1 MLKHT
6 RIFSLIMIRVEIV
19 MHILTLKQ
27 WGDLKYLVS
36 DDGKWCIYS
45 PSSPSVS
52 CVSWRRSGLLFL
64 MTQLWCKHC
73 NLYWL
78 WKISTSQ
85 DIVSVV
91 ANCWGSFH
99 LSVIVLFS
107 SSVFKLWQI
116 EEGGKNADM
125 EQASDVLQ
133 SQHKGSP
140 LPHLSHFSPLRTSLS
155 QWTFD
160 LLHTYS
166 VFPDLSVKIKLVFLQ

>member
-1 MLKHT
+1 M
-6 RIFSLIMIRVEIV
+6 RRFEIFSIRRWEVVHLFPQFSKCVLRQLE
-19 MHILTLKQ
+19 K
-27 WGDLKYLVS
+27 
-36 DDGKWCIYS
+36 KWAFII
-45 PSSPSVS
+45 
-52 CVSWRRSGLLFL
+52 
-64 MTQLWCKHC
+64 

-78 WKISTSQ
+78 WKISLSQ

-140 LPHLSHFSPLRTSLS
+140 LPPFIS
-155 QWTFD
+155 
-160 LLHTYS
+160 
-166 VFPDLSVKIKLVFLQ
+166 FLTP

>member
-1 MLKHT
+1 
-6 RIFSLIMIRVEIV
+6 MIRMEIV
-19 MHILTLKQ
+19 MQILTLKQ
-27 WGDLKYLVS
+27 WRDLKYLVS
-36 DDGKWCIYS
+36 DGGKWCIYS

-64 MTQLWCKHC
+64 MTQLWRKHH

-78 WKISTSQ
+78 WIISMSQ

-107 SSVFKLWQI
+107 SSVFKLWKI
-116 EEGGKNADM
+116 EEGWKKKADT

-166 VFPDLSVKIKLVFLQ
+166 IFPDSSVKIKLVFLR